1 MEIILSYKEIN
12 DENII
17 IISNIR
23 GIIFFLEKYGI
34 EYIQYILSYA
44 EKYIEKSINNLKK
57 IINKS
62 KKATPQIY
70 DVLELSLY
78 FLKYKIIY
86 SESPRNLQEDKDN
99 LNYIY

>member
-1 MEIILSYKEIN
+1 MEIILSYNEIN

-34 EYIQYILSYA
+34 ELLQHIISYS
-44 EKYIEKSINNLKK
+44 EIYIEKSVNNLKK

-78 FLKYKIIY
+78 FL
-86 SESPRNLQEDKDN
+86 
-99 LNYIY
+99 